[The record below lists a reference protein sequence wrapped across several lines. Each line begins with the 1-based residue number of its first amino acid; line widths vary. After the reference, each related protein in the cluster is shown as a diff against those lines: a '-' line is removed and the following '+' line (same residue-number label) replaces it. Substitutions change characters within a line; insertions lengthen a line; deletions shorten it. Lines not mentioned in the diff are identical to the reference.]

1 MVSNIDKINEYK
13 KNLRKI
19 QAKIRELKILRKKSG
34 LNSFQEKVFLDLNEA
49 QKLIFEKIKKLYDLK
64 YNG

>member
-1 MVSNIDKINEYK
+1 MVSNIEKINGYK

-19 QAKIRELKILRKKSG
+19 QEKIRELKILRKKSG

-49 QKLIFEKIKKLYDLK
+49 QKLIIEKIKKLDDLK
-64 YNG
+64 YGR

>member
-1 MVSNIDKINEYK
+1 MVSNIEKINEYK

-19 QAKIRELKILRKKSG
+19 QAKIRELKIMRKKSG

-49 QKLIFEKIKKLYDLK
+49 QKLIIEKIKKLDDLK
-64 YNG
+64 YSG